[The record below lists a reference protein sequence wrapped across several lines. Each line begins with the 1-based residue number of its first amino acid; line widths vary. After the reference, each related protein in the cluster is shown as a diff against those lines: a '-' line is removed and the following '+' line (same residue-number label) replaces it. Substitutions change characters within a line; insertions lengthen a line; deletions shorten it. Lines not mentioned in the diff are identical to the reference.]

1 MEFLN
6 YIVQSS
12 LVMVLFLGVYWLMLR
27 RETHFTVNRHF
38 LLTGML
44 FALMLPFVEIT
55 RNIEIVRQ
63 PVLDSQAI
71 YPVTSLSLSGD
82 PVTTS
87 LFSWEYL
94 LAVIY
99 FVGLMVFLIRF
110 AKELIYLGKLIRS
123 GKHRKIQGF
132 TYVEVKDNVEPFS
145 FFNYIVFNPGRHQP
159 EELEIILQHERSHV
173 GQWHTIDL
181 FCANLIR
188 MAFWFNPVAWYYR
201 RAVEENLEFLADRS
215 TQETVESP
223 QAYQLALVK
232 ASTSRELP
240 LFTNPFYQSFIKKRI
255 VMLNKQKSPKINLLK
270 TILVLPGLALVLWSF
285 NVKEV
290 ITYVDPPTTE
300 FEKENPPSAEGIAQE
315 DSTVPIVTEPQ
326 SEENLASTIRTK
338 TTSAVKESASTWEPT
353 QSEVRGSRTTE
364 AIAQTPST
372 SAADEVATTSPLTSN
387 GITIRITASTSESEL
402 KDYQRDLGQKG
413 ITMDYSDLQYNED
426 GELTGIKLSVESESG
441 NGNYH
446 VSSDEPIS
454 EILIR
459 ISEEGMTIGSTG
471 QSYRRAMASQERAM
485 ARAKEMEARQAER
498 YKERLAMAEARQY
511 EMQARKAEGYKERV
525 AMAEARQMEQQ
536 QRMAERELA
545 LAERQKEMAKR
556 MEEARAMGYS
566 GSGAVVWTGD
576 DYRGHE
582 TLRSD
587 MSEAELKEL
596 QRKLATKGVTVSYK
610 RVKRNDRGEITGIKV
625 TVERGGSNSST
636 SVRSDD
642 DEPIEPIRINY

>member
-6 YIVQSS
+6 YIIQSS
-12 LVMVLFLGVYWLMLR
+12 LVIALFLGVYWLLLR

-44 FALMLPFVEIT
+44 VALLLPFVEIT
-55 RNIEIVRQ
+55 RIIKIVRQ
-63 PVLDSQAI
+63 PVLESQAI
-71 YPVTSLSLSGD
+71 YPVTQLPLSGD
-82 PVTTS
+82 PTMTS

-94 LAVIY
+94 LTVIY
-99 FVGLMVFLIRF
+99 SIGLMVFLIRF
-110 AKELIYLGKLIRS
+110 ARELFSLGKLIRG
-123 GKHRKIQGF
+123 GKHRRIERF
-132 TYVEVKDNVEPFS
+132 TYVEVKVNVEPFS

-159 EELEIILQHERSHV
+159 EELVIILEHERSHV

-188 MAFWFNPVAWYYR
+188 MAFWFNPLAWSYR

-223 QAYQLALVK
+223 HAYQLALVK

-240 LFTNPFYQSFIKKRI
+240 LFTNPFYQSSVKKRI

-300 FEKENPPSAEGIAQE
+300 FDKENPPSAEGMPQL
-315 DSTVPIVTEPQ
+315 DTTVPISTKPK
-326 SEENLASTIRTK
+326 SEENLASNLQTE
-338 TTSAVKESASTWEPT
+338 TTSAVKRSAAAHERVQRPAI
-353 QSEVRGSRTTE
+353 GSPAT
-364 AIAQTPST
+364 ALVPQTPSNSATFTLVT
-372 SAADEVATTSPLTSN
+372 SSARTDN
-387 GITIRITASTSESEL
+387 GITIRITANTTESEL
-402 KDYQRDLGQKG
+402 KDYQRDLGEKD
-413 ITMDYSDLQYNED
+413 ITMDYSDLQYNQD
-426 GELTGIKLSVESESG
+426 GKLTGIKLSVKSETG

-446 VSSDEPIS
+446 VNSDEPIS

-459 ISEEGMTIGSTG
+459 ISEEGMTIGSPA

-485 ARAKEMEARQAER
+485 ARAKELEARQAER

-511 EMQARKAEGYKERV
+511 EMQARKAEGYKERA

-545 LAERQKEMAKR
+545 MVQRQKEMSRR

-576 DYRGHE
+576 NYRGHE
-582 TLRSD
+582 TLRPD
-587 MSEAELKEL
+587 MSEAELKDL
-596 QRKLATKGVTVSYK
+596 QRKLATKGVTMNYK
-610 RVKRNDRGEITGIKV
+610 KVKRNDRGEITGIKV

-642 DEPIEPIRINY
+642 DEPIEPIRIKY